1 MSNKK
6 RILGCWKSAG
16 GILAVLWMLCPSVV
30 LASSSLSA
38 DTVSIAKSL
47 EIIINREVSESDS
60 VISSR
65 TDTIN
70 KNSVLRRT
78 TVYAGDYE
86 EVTTGSTSFGYCYL
100 GDGVIAL
107 TVDGGT
113 PYIGY
118 AYTDNLGSIL
128 TAVSTDGTVVY
139 NADYDAWGRQNV
151 TSDYVG
157 YHRGYCG
164 HEMMPEFGLI
174 NMNGRL
180 YDPVLGRFLS
190 PDNYVQMPDFSQNFN
205 RYSYCLNNPLK
216 YTDPSGEL
224 FGIDDA
230 IIAFALYNAASSMM
244 QAAYNGE
251 SVWKAGGLSLLSSA
265 ASYGIGETFGSVGS
279 FGKELFRAGAHGLAG
294 GAISALGGGSFLSG
308 FSSSAL
314 ASGIG
319 SFAQGVNMNQALMVA
334 TTTAMGAIGAW
345 ATGGDWVEG
354 AMQGLNIGLLNH
366 AVHDREI

>member
-86 EVTTGSTSFGYCYL
+86 EVSAGSTIFGYCYL

-139 NADYDAWGRQNV
+139 NADYDAWGRQSV

-190 PDNYVQMPDFSQNFN
+190 PDNYVQMPDNSQSFN

-216 YTDPSGEL
+216 YTDASGEL
-224 FGIDDA
+224 FGIDDLVAALLGGSLNVLTNIDNIHSFWQGLALFGVGA
-230 IIAFALYNAASSMM
+230 IAGEAALYSGGASVFVS
-244 QAAYNGE
+244 
-251 SVWKAGGLSLLSSA
+251 AGVLSLGNDILNQGFQNGFNNA
-265 ASYGIGETFGSVGS
+265 FHCGTVKEVLCGIIVGGCGNNDEIRIRVCC
-279 FGKELFRAGAHGLAG
+279 FAVRC
-294 GAISALGGGSFLSG
+294 SG
-308 FSSSAL
+308 
-314 ASGIG
+314 
-319 SFAQGVNMNQALMVA
+319 
-334 TTTAMGAIGAW
+334 
-345 ATGGDWVEG
+345 
-354 AMQGLNIGLLNH
+354 
-366 AVHDREI
+366 

>member
-47 EIIINREVSESDS
+47 EIIINREVSD
-60 VISSR
+60 
-65 TDTIN
+65 
-70 KNSVLRRT
+70 KNNVLRRT

-139 NADYDAWGRQNV
+139 NADYDAWGRQSV
-151 TSDYVG
+151 TS
-157 YHRGYCG
+157 
-164 HEMMPEFGLI
+164 
-174 NMNGRL
+174 
-180 YDPVLGRFLS
+180 
-190 PDNYVQMPDFSQNFN
+190 
-205 RYSYCLNNPLK
+205 
-216 YTDPSGEL
+216 T
-224 FGIDDA
+224 
-230 IIAFALYNAASSMM
+230 IAATAAM
-244 QAAYNGE
+244 
-251 SVWKAGGLSLLSSA
+251 
-265 ASYGIGETFGSVGS
+265 
-279 FGKELFRAGAHGLAG
+279 R
-294 GAISALGGGSFLSG
+294 
-308 FSSSAL
+308 
-314 ASGIG
+314 
-319 SFAQGVNMNQALMVA
+319 
-334 TTTAMGAIGAW
+334 
-345 ATGGDWVEG
+345 
-354 AMQGLNIGLLNH
+354 
-366 AVHDREI
+366 